1 MPGPLEVAVV
11 SAERSI
17 WSGSATSV
25 VAKTPEGD
33 VGILRG
39 HEPMLALLVEAP
51 LRIEL
56 EDGSKIL
63 VAVHGGFFSVDSDKV
78 NVIAESAELAQDID
92 IVRAKAALH
101 RAQANGD
108 SEDLSAVRRAEARIQ
123 VSSA

>member
-1 MPGPLEVAVV
+1 MSGPLEVAVV

-17 WSGSATSV
+17 WSGSAKSV

-78 NVIAESAELAQDID
+78 NVIAESAELAEEVDLE
-92 IVRAKAALH
+92 RAKAALG
-101 RAQANGD
+101 RAQAEVD
-108 SEDLSAVRRAEARIQ
+108 SPDLSAIRRAEARIQ
-123 VSSA
+123 VGTA

>member
-1 MPGPLEVAVV
+1 MSGPLEVAVV
-11 SAERSI
+11 SAEGSI

-39 HEPMLALLVEAP
+39 HEPMFALLVEAP

-78 NVIAESAELAQDID
+78 NVIAESAELAQDVD
-92 IVRAKAALH
+92 IVRAKAALQ
-101 RAQANGD
+101 RAQGNSD
-108 SEDLSAVRRAEARIQ
+108 SPDLSAIRRAEARIQ
-123 VSSA
+123 VSTA

>member
-1 MPGPLEVAVV
+1 MSGPLEVAVV

-17 WSGSATSV
+17 WSGSAKSV

-78 NVIAESAELAQDID
+78 NVIAEAAELSHDID
-92 IVRAKAALH
+92 VDRAKAALV
-101 RAQANGD
+101 RAQGNV
-108 SEDLSAVRRAEARIQ
+108 ETPDLSAIRRAEARIQ
-123 VSSA
+123 VATA